1 MFHNKNEQRHYERVN
16 YDQPLEDREERVNG
30 GERRPPVRRRFDR
43 PSGNSY
49 RFRRPMRRRRFI
61 RKPFVV
67 EVVFTEDATTLQLPI
82 RATTKSA
89 GADIKALFDGVIPAH
104 GMLTGVRTGIKI
116 KIPDG
121 TVGWITP
128 RSGMSSKGIIIPN
141 SPGEIDSDYRG
152 EILVNFANLSDTDY
166 EFKKGDRIAQ
176 ITFCPIRKGTFNAVP
191 EFSPARFYNTRN
203 EGGFGSTGVND
214 SDLGYVDD
222 EPVDVDVDGSD
233 EGYAEDYNPSV
244 TTSPEPE
251 D

>member
-1 MFHNKNEQRHYERVN
+1 MYHKNEQRHYERVN
-16 YDQPLEDREERVNG
+16 YDQPLEDREERGNG
-30 GERRPPVRRRFDR
+30 GEYRPPVRRRFDR
-43 PSGNSY
+43 PSGNPY

-67 EVVFTEDATTLQLPI
+67 EVVFAEDATTLQLPI

-89 GADIKALFDGVIPAH
+89 GTDLKALFDGVIPAH

-116 KIPDG
+116 KIPNDG

-152 EILVNFANLSDTDY
+152 EILINFANLSDTDY
-166 EFKKGDRIAQ
+166 EFKAGDRIAQ

-191 EFSPARFYNTRN
+191 EFSPDRFYNTRN
-203 EGGFGSTGVND
+203 EGGFGSTGVSD
-214 SDLGYVDD
+214 SDIDYDDPVDV
-222 EPVDVDVDGSD
+222 PVDVDDSVETEEYSESD
-233 EGYAEDYNPSV
+233 EVGTESAE
-244 TTSPEPE
+244 
-251 D
+251 